1 MKIRKND
8 VTMQRLDFAMDSLC
22 YDTTLLR
29 NSYIAFKK
37 VACKYFMNK
46 DAYHEIFWVRISD
59 PWEKSTPMKFYLGL
73 KHPRWG

>member
-46 DAYHEIFWVRISD
+46 DAYHEIFWKIQGSG
-59 PWEKSTPMKFYLGL
+59 YLNRGKRVPL
-73 KHPRWG
+73 